1 MKFTYELPKAEV
13 VLNTILRVMKASKN
27 SVDVN
32 LYKAIKHAS
41 LDFNES
47 SNYSHKRW
55 DAYDLDVIL
64 RVPASS
70 FTTNSDLLE
79 KSKARLKELCS
90 QLIPAECGYDVNVV
104 SIVPRL
110 EGIDKDAVDIISES
124 LESDKIFTLSS
135 DLIEKGKRMS
145 NAYLIIY
152 CLENLIRNFIDETLT
167 EVLGDD
173 YEVKINLTNTVK
185 SKVSSRKNEEL
196 KNKWLPLRG
205 NNLLYY
211 LDFNEL
217 GDVIT
222 NNWEFFKHLI
232 PSQPWIKSK
241 MDELYNIRCLIAHNS
256 YIDDTSFEVLNVDYK
271 QIVKQIE
278 K

>member
-1 MKFTYELPKAEV
+1 MKFTYELPDTKI
-13 VLNTILRVMKASKN
+13 VLNTILQILKASKSIMDAN
-27 SVDVN
+27 V
-32 LYKAIKHAS
+32 YKALCLAS

-47 SNYSHKRW
+47 SNFSHKRW
-55 DAYDLDVIL
+55 DAYDLDIVF

-70 FTTNSDLLE
+70 FAENSELLN
-79 KSKARLKELCS
+79 KSKARIKELCS
-90 QLIPAECGYDVNVV
+90 QLIPKECGYDVNEL
-104 SIVPRL
+104 SFVPKL
-110 EGIDKDAVDIISES
+110 EDTARNVDEIISES
-124 LESDKIFTLSS
+124 IESQKVIALST
-135 DLIEKGKRMS
+135 DIIDKGKRMS
-145 NAYLIIY
+145 KAYLVMY
-152 CLENLIRNFIDETLT
+152 CLENLLRAFIENVLMNS
-167 EVLGDD
+167 LGDD
-173 YEVKINLTNTVK
+173 YQSKVCLTNLVK
-185 SKVSSRKNEEL
+185 SKVTSRKNDES

-222 NNWEFFKHLI
+222 NNWEYFKHLI

-271 QIVKQIE
+271 QIVKQIG

>member
-1 MKFTYELPKAEV
+1 MKFTYELPNTKI
-13 VLNTILRVMKASKN
+13 VLNTIMQILNASR
-27 SVDVN
+27 SSADAN
-32 LYKAIKHAS
+32 LYQAISQAS

-47 SNYSHKRW
+47 SNFSHKRW
-55 DAYDLDVIL
+55 DAYDLDIVFRL
-64 RVPASS
+64 PASI
-70 FTTNSDLLE
+70 FAAKTELLE

-90 QLIPAECGYDVNVV
+90 QLIPAECGYDVNMV
-104 SIVPRL
+104 SIAPKL
-110 EGIDKDAVDIISES
+110 EGQTEDAVDTISAL
-124 LESDKIFTLSS
+124 LESYKLSSLSS
-135 DLIEKGKRMS
+135 DIIEKGQRMS
-145 NAYLIIY
+145 NAYLVMY
-152 CLENLIRNFIDETLT
+152 CMENLLRNFIDETLK
-167 EVLGDD
+167 ESLGDD
-173 YEVKINLTNTVK
+173 YGSKMNLSNTVK
-185 SKVSSRKNEEL
+185 AKISSRKNEES
-196 KNKWLPLRG
+196 KNKWLPLKG

-222 NNWEFFKHLI
+222 NNWECFKHLI